1 MYDWVLNT
9 PLQWNENEQNVISYS
24 QLRKTKI
31 CLMKKFQTIGMLQFI
46 SHIILKNSIHIIRR
60 WVYINRHCNY
70 SKPRPRAILKT
81 QRKDALG
88 TRLAITTFITVKQ
101 RTGKHKLRA
110 RRGQKIQ
117 IGGWGCQIQIREG
130 RRPGNTNTLKC
141 VINLFLLW

>member
-31 CLMKKFQTIGMLQFI
+31 YLMKKFQTIGMLQII
-46 SHIILKNSIHIIRR
+46 SHIILKKSVDIIRR
-60 WVYINRHCNY
+60 WVYISRHRNY
-70 SKPRPRAILKT
+70 SKISSQSNFENIAKRRA
-81 QRKDALG
+81 G
-88 TRLAITTFITVKQ
+88 TRLTITTFITVKR

-110 RRGQKIQ
+110 RQGQKIQ
-117 IGGWGCQIQIREG
+117 IGGWGCQIQIRG
-130 RRPGNTNTLKC
+130 GQGPGNTNTLKC